1 MLFLPSIDVQNLND
15 LDIKNSCLSLRA
27 HHNKMTRTFHSRAQN
42 QRFYAE
48 EEKAKRSVHQNAKR
62 TLTTPTQV
70 CPRRARSR
78 PTFELRV
85 EEGMRKTKLTSRE
98 LETLTMNWQV
108 GILYAFNFV
117 LVLRWWK
124 CKRRTRLRRPLTQS
138 TGNCE
143 AQVQELEPSTEV
155 EGANSEPNSG
165 EDDKLHQG
173 RDMSIEV
180 VTMHQGQCAILKSQA
195 REDPTEAQAL

>member
-1 MLFLPSIDVQNLND
+1 MCTKSD
-15 LDIKNSCLSLRA
+15 SLRRG
-27 HHNKMTRTFHSRAQN
+27 K
-42 QRFYAE
+42 
-48 EEKAKRSVHQNAKR
+48 KRERSAPQNAKR

-78 PTFELRV
+78 PTFVLRV
-85 EEGMRKTKLTSRE
+85 EEGMRETKLTSRE

-155 EGANSEPNSG
+155 EGANSDRTPERTTSYTKG
-165 EDDKLHQG
+165 ETCRSKL
-173 RDMSIEV
+173 
-180 VTMHQGQCAILKSQA
+180 
-195 REDPTEAQAL
+195 